1 MILNILNI
9 IFLIMGVLF
18 VMLGMTN
25 DKLGRHEAADVDDL
39 VALVFFCILLF
50 EIMGGGM
57 IL

>member
-50 EIMGGGM
+50 EIMGEV
-57 IL
+57 